1 VVTLSKTSGLG
12 ATVSVA
18 DAGGTPRTISN
29 DVTDFTITMPVA
41 LQDTTGVDKS
51 AHEKLAL
58 LRDVST
64 QLKMVF
70 NAAANMSHAVFS
82 TITTTPNQR
91 ATSLYPTSSGS
102 SPVMT
107 FNALYSAYNLT
118 RAAAGELTTQA
129 DGTLAD
135 GAIPTWA

>member
-1 VVTLSKTSGLG
+1 MAKTSGLG
-12 ATVSVA
+12 ATITVA

-29 DVTDFTITMPVA
+29 DVTDFTLATPVA
-41 LQDTTGVDKS
+41 LQDITGVDKS

-58 LRDVST
+58 LRDLTV

-70 NAAANMSHAVFS
+70 NAAANMSHAVFN
-82 TITTTPNQR
+82 TITTTPNNR
-91 ATSLYPTSSGS
+91 ATSIYPTSSGS
-102 SPVMT
+102 TPVMT
-107 FNALYSAYNLT
+107 ANLLYSAYNVT